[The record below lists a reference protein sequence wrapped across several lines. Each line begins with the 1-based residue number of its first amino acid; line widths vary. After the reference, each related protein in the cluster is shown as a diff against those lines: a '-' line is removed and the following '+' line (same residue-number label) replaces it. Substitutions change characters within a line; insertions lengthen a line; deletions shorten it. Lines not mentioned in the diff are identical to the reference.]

1 MRLHDE
7 PLRRRRLRPI
17 RQRLSRLAE
26 LGRSAD
32 ATFFVEELGFVTV
45 TPPKPDT
52 EVFEWVDLLEAVLG
66 ADVFEQAAPEVDA
79 KVRRVHI
86 GTHGSDVEARLRRL
100 FGSWGWTNL
109 NDYGAGT
116 VAETPW
122 GTMRFQDGV
131 QTWVNRGAA

>member
-1 MRLHDE
+1 VNEGSSQSQVDTVEAVTL
-7 PLRRRRLRPI
+7 P
-17 RQRLSRLAE
+17 E
-26 LGRSAD
+26 LLWPFDR
-32 ATFFVEELGFVTV
+32 
-45 TPPKPDT
+45 
-52 EVFEWVDLLEAVLG
+52 VDLIHCDIQGAE

-86 GTHGSDVEARLRRL
+86 GTHGSDVEPRLRRL
-100 FGSWGWTNL
+100 FGSRGRTNL